1 MSEQTTQEQI
11 VEMDINLLRTFK
23 DHPFKVTADYPMIQ
37 LKESIENCGI
47 LTPLLVRPLKDGSY
61 EIISGH
67 RRKHAAQMLG
77 LKTVPVIIRKMGY
90 DDAIVT
96 MVDAN
101 LQRDIILPSEK
112 AFAYGTLI
120 IMEFGDGQVSGLQQ
134 VDASDFYR
142 VFDER

>member
-37 LKESIENCGI
+37 LKESIESFGI

-77 LKTVPVIIRKMGY
+77 LKTVIETGFRWITAVVITTNPK
-90 DDAIVT
+90 V
-96 MVDAN
+96 
-101 LQRDIILPSEK
+101 RD
-112 AFAYGTLI
+112 
-120 IMEFGDGQVSGLQQ
+120 V
-134 VDASDFYR
+134 
-142 VFDER
+142 

>member
-23 DHPFKVTADYPMIQ
+23 DHPFKVIADYPMIQ
-37 LKESIENCGI
+37 LKESIESCGI

-96 MVDAN
+96 MVDSVN
-101 LQRDIILPSEK
+101 GEVFLLVSHRILRTYLP
-112 AFAYGTLI
+112 A
-120 IMEFGDGQVSGLQQ
+120 
-134 VDASDFYR
+134 
-142 VFDER
+142 ERLRISLRTAILS